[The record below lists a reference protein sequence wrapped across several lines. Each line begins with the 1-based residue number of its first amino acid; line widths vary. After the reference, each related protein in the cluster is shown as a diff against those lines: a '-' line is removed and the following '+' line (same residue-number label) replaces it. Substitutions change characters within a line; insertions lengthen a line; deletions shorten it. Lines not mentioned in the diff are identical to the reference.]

1 MAEGWT
7 VEASAY
13 FHGIKHQIPLSTGRD
28 EGDQHFA
35 KLSFT
40 CVHFHACPSG
50 AGRPPVGTSEGHELG
65 CSAQL
70 EGPAGPERRPTHTQH
85 GPGPAGSGDARL
97 GGRGWGE
104 GQTPTP
110 NPSYR
115 AGGRPALGR
124 QTQDENQEAPC
135 PDTATAPQACR
146 GRRRTRPLLL
156 TDAGRLLP
164 GAWTQAPEQL
174 RVRGELRAPS
184 TEGEGSAHLR
194 SVPAHRGGHAGR
206 RGPRR
211 APQGGFPP
219 RTRASRAGRQ
229 GRPEARLPRPHV
241 GTPLAM

>member
-97 GGRGWGE
+97 GGRGG
-104 GQTPTP
+104 GGKDRLPPQIRPTELAAAQLWADRRRTKTRKP
-110 NPSYR
+110 RVRTQPPPHGPAGAADAR
-115 AGGRPALGR
+115 APCSS
-124 QTQDENQEAPC
+124 QTQGGSSPEP
-135 PDTATAPQACR
+135 
-146 GRRRTRPLLL
+146 GRRRLNSSESE
-156 TDAGRLLP
+156 ASS
-164 GAWTQAPEQL
+164 
-174 RVRGELRAPS
+174 ELRAPKEKAAHICDRCLLMGG
-184 TEGEGSAHLR
+184 TRGAEG
-194 SVPAHRGGHAGR
+194 P
-206 RGPRR
+206 
-211 APQGGFPP
+211 PP
-219 RTRASRAGRQ
+219 RTPGWLPAQDTRQPSRQARA
-229 GRPEARLPRPHV
+229 P
-241 GTPLAM
+241 

>member
-1 MAEGWT
+1 MAKGWT

-97 GGRGWGE
+97 GGRGV
-104 GQTPTP
+104 
-110 NPSYR
+110 
-115 AGGRPALGR
+115 GGRTDSHPKSVL
-124 QTQDENQEAPC
+124 QSW
-135 PDTATAPQACR
+135 
-146 GRRRTRPLLL
+146 RPPSFGP
-156 TDAGRLLP
+156 TDAGRKPGSPVSGHSHRPTGLP
-164 GAWTQAPEQL
+164 GPPTHAPP
-174 RVRGELRAPS
+174 AP
-184 TEGEGSAHLR
+184 
-194 SVPAHRGGHAGR
+194 HR
-206 RGPRR
+206 RR
-211 APQGGFPP
+211 AAPP
-219 RTRASRAGRQ
+219 RSLDAG
-229 GRPEARLPRPHV
+229 A
-241 GTPLAM
+241 